1 MKTELVNFNKIH
13 SAVLSL
19 TMGFLIASCSTSSD
33 PVTTNVSNSVATESG
48 EDSYHNDT
56 EDLSNAAS
64 SQTDAQLGAR
74 TTGTRT
80 WADDRICSSTVIT
93 IASKINSNPDTL
105 TIDFGTVGCTDAKG
119 NIRKGKIIV
128 MYTPAT
134 PGTNGRMKLGGTNT
148 ITTSNFSINGVTVEG
163 TRTVKNV
170 SPNLDGDITWE
181 VTLTGGKL
189 TFPDA
194 TTATREA
201 HHFRQ
206 WFRNGTPL
214 VFTDDEQRILAS
226 FSGANVSTSTA
237 TGTNRDG
244 YTYAMQVTK
253 DISYKVTCLLAKI
266 FVATSGTKTYNI
278 TKGSEAA
285 NITVDYG
292 DGTCDKT
299 ITITVNGKSKT
310 ETVKRDDNG

>member
-1 MKTELVNFNKIH
+1 MKTELVNSNKIH

-19 TMGFLIASCSTSSD
+19 TIGFLIASCSTSSD
-33 PVTTNVSNSVATESG
+33 PVTTNVSNSVATESA
-48 EDSYHNDT
+48 EDSYNNDT
-56 EDLSNAAS
+56 EDLASAAS
-64 SQTDAQLGAR
+64 SQSDIQLGAR
-74 TTGTRT
+74 TDGART
-80 WADDRICSSTVIT
+80 WADDRVCSSTVIT
-93 IASKINSNPDTL
+93 IAKKVNTNPDTL
-105 TIDFGTVGCTDAKG
+105 TIDFGTAGCTDAKG
-119 NIRKGKIIV
+119 NVRKGKIIV
-128 MYTPAT
+128 IYSPGDGRWKVGGGYTV
-134 PGTNGRMKLGGTNT
+134 
-148 ITTSNFSINGVTVEG
+148 TTSNFSINGVTVEG

-181 VTLTGGKL
+181 VTLAGGKL
-189 TFPDA
+189 TFPDG

-214 VFTDDEQRILAS
+214 ILTDDEQRILAS
-226 FSGANVSTSTA
+226 FSGTNVSTSTA

-244 YTYAMQVTK
+244 YTYTMQVTK

-278 TKGSEAA
+278 TKGTETA

-299 ITITVNGKSKT
+299 ITVTVNGKSKT